1 MFVERI
7 KTPGIAH
14 NAYLLG
20 SKGIGLLFDPRR
32 DVDAYT
38 RLAQQKKCSIEY
50 VFETHRQEDFVLGSA
65 SLRSLL
71 GAKRV
76 GGAHELFRRAD
87 IRLGDGE
94 QIEIGELL
102 IRALSTPGHTPESVS
117 YAVYRKDRPERC
129 WAIFSGD
136 ALLIGETGR
145 TDLPGE
151 AKTAENAGLLFDS
164 IHSKIRPLG
173 DQTLIYP
180 AHGAGSVCG
189 GHIADYDESTIGFE
203 KTYNKV
209 FTLAR
214 DSFVQHKLRERLPRP
229 PYFSHMEEVNLAGG
243 MPLEKTASAIPVLQP
258 PAFERQ
264 SKAGIVIDTRLPE
277 AFAGSHIPGSCSIWL
292 DGLPVFGGWT
302 AAPDTPVFLILER
315 PHDLK
320 TAFLHLARIGIDNVA
335 GVLAGNFE
343 SWRNAGLPIET
354 SGVISPVQMQ
364 EREGTIALLDVRE
377 ISEFEDDG
385 HISNASHLYVGH
397 LNRVLAGQGSL
408 PFAKDKPL
416 AVTCS
421 VGHRA
426 SLAVSV
432 LRQHGHEH
440 VSNMLG
446 GMTAWKNLNLPVTT
460 GGASRQHEPDTGVG
474 GTRVRH
480 SIAG

>member
-20 SKGIGLLFDPRR
+20 SQGIGVLFDPRR
-32 DVDAYT
+32 DIDAYA

-76 GGAHELFRRAD
+76 GGDHELFRHAD

-94 QIEIGELL
+94 QLEIGELL
-102 IRALSTPGHTPESVS
+102 IRALRTPGHTPESVS
-117 YAVYRKDRPERC
+117 YAVFHKASPERC
-129 WAIFSGD
+129 WAVFSGD
-136 ALLIGETGR
+136 ALLIGATGR
-145 TDLPGE
+145 TDLPGDDQ
-151 AKTAENAGLLFDS
+151 TAENAGLLFDA

-173 DQTLIYP
+173 EQTLVFP

-189 GHIADYDESTIGFE
+189 GHIAEYDESTLGFE
-203 KTYNKV
+203 KTCNKV
-209 FTLAR
+209 FTLEREA
-214 DSFVQHKLRERLPRP
+214 FIAHKLRERLPRP
-229 PYFSHMEEVNLAGG
+229 PYFRHMEQVNLGG
-243 MPLEKTASAIPVLQP
+243 GLPLEKTSSAIPVLQP
-258 PAFERQ
+258 QAFARQ
-264 SKAGIVIDTRLPE
+264 SKSGIVIDTRLPE
-277 AFAGSHIPGSCSIWL
+277 AYAGGHVPGSYSIWL

-302 AAPDTPVFLILER
+302 AGPDTPVFLILER
-315 PHDLK
+315 QQDLK
-320 TAFLHLARIGIDNVA
+320 AAFLHLARIGIDNIA

-343 SWRNAGLPIET
+343 LWRNTGLPIET
-354 SGVISPVQMQ
+354 SGTLSPAQMH
-364 EREGTIALLDVRE
+364 EREETLALLDVRE
-377 ISEFEDDG
+377 IAEFEDEG
-385 HISNASHLYVGH
+385 HIRNASHLYVGH
-397 LNRVLAGQGSL
+397 LNRMLAHGGPL
-408 PFAKDKPL
+408 PFAKDQPL

-432 LRQHGHEH
+432 LRQHGYQQ

-446 GMTAWKNLNLPVTT
+446 GMTAWKKLNLPMTT
-460 GGASRQHEPDTGVG
+460 GPASAQQEFDTA
-474 GTRVRH
+474 GTRSGH
-480 SIAG
+480 GAHG